1 MKTYY
6 SKALKYLQSIKSE
19 VQTINLYLMQVSIKQ
34 VNDLCS
40 LIAETL
46 SLDHFDSEKQC
57 LFNHYLEA
65 EFDYFPRVVRDHVR
79 TIVSRAMFRK

>member
-1 MKTYY
+1 
-6 SKALKYLQSIKSE
+6 
-19 VQTINLYLMQVSIKQ
+19 MQVSIKQ

-57 LFNHYLEA
+57 QFNHYLEA
-65 EFDYFPRVVRDHVR
+65 GFDYFPREVRDHVR
-79 TIVSRAMFRK
+79 TIVSQAMFRK